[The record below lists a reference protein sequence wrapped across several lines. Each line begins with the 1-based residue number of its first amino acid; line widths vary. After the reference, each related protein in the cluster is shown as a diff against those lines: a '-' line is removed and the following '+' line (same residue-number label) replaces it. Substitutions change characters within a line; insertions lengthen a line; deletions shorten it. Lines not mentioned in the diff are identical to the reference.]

1 MARTAGITQE
11 QVNVVAAELVA
22 AGKVPGVRNVRDVL
36 GTGSNQT
43 VQAMLQVW
51 QKAQPA
57 PKMDADAPAEPLP
70 PELVQVLQA
79 ALASAKAGVAG
90 EFQDAIAS
98 ALAQRDRAT
107 QDALTQYSEYER
119 QLENSA
125 LLSREA
131 MELRGKN
138 GELQKQVDAL
148 RESDQQR
155 QAAEKRAAAA
165 EATIAAL
172 QAKLQEQEA
181 IAKAST
187 EAHGREL
194 QALKAAQAEALAK
207 AQAQAQTAQEKA
219 AAELAQSAQA
229 LTKAQAEGQ
238 ELGKSL
244 KAAEGRISTLQ
255 GELAEAAKGKKA
267 AEEKAGATA
276 LELSNAQGRISVL
289 QEQAAKVET
298 LQQRVFKLEAQL
310 PPAEPEKAPQKGGKR

>member
-1 MARTAGITQE
+1 MARTSSITQE
-11 QVNVVAAELVA
+11 QVNIAAAELVA
-22 AGKVPGVRNVRDVL
+22 AGKVPGVRNVRELL

-43 VQAMLQVW
+43 VQTMLQHW
-51 QKAQPA
+51 QKGQ
-57 PKMDADAPAEPLP
+57 PLP
-70 PELVQVLQA
+70 AAVESDQVELPPALVQALQA
-79 ALASAKAGVAG
+79 ALSSAKADTAA
-90 EFQDAIAS
+90 EFQEAIAS
-98 ALAQRDRAT
+98 AHAQRDRAT
-107 QDALTQYSEYER
+107 QDALTQYREYEQ
-119 QLENSA
+119 QLENAA

-148 RESDQQR
+148 SESDKQR
-155 QAAEKRAAAA
+155 QAAEQRHAAA

-194 QALKAAQAEALAK
+194 QALKTAHAETLAK

-229 LTKAQAEGQ
+229 LTKAQAEGV

-276 LELSNAQGRISVL
+276 LELSKAEGRISVL